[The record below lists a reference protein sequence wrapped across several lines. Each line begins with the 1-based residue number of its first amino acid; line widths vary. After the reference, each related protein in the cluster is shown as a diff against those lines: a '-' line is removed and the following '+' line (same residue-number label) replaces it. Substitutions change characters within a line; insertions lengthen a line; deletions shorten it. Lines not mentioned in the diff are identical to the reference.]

1 MDFTVQSLGFKMR
14 LRNKPWTES
23 FLKENQWWLLP
34 VIVKEP
40 LNLEKIYANKNPI
53 HLEIGC
59 GKGGFITNLASQ
71 NKNINFVAMEKE
83 TTVIGVAVKKSLTT
97 NPDLKNLRFLN
108 SYAEKLE
115 EYFSTNSV
123 ERIYLNFS
131 DPWPKSRHAK
141 KRLTFTT
148 FLNIYKNILVDGGE
162 IHIKTDNDKLYEF
175 TLEMVELNQW
185 KLVSNTNDL
194 YNDKN
199 LLKNNIPTEYE
210 TKFHNLGKNINKIII
225 KK

>member
-1 MDFTVQSLGFKMR
+1 MR